1 MKEGTK
7 LKLLF
12 APDLHGSMFYCNILK
27 NIFEKEKPDKLV
39 LLGDILYHGPR
50 NPLPKDYNP
59 QKVFETLNSIKES
72 IICVRGNC
80 DSEVD
85 QMVLEFPIMSDYNI
99 LNVDGINLFLTHGH
113 IYNKENLPNI
123 ENKDILI
130 HGHTHINT
138 IEKLEKGMYIN
149 PGSISMP
156 KENQENSYMI
166 YENKEFIIKNL
177 EGNELKSI
185 KL

>member
-1 MKEGTK
+1 MKI
-7 LKLLF
+7 LF
-12 APDLHGSMFYCNILK
+12 ASDLHGSQFYCNIL
-27 NIFEKEKPDKLV
+27 NNLVLKENPDKIV

-50 NPLPKDYNP
+50 NPLPKDYDP
-59 QKVFETLNSIKES
+59 QKVFNILNTLKEK

-85 QMVLEFPIMSDYNI
+85 QMVLDFPIMSDYNI
-99 LNVDGINLFLTHGH
+99 INVDGINLFLTHGH
-113 IYNKENLPNI
+113 IYNKQNMPNI
-123 ENKDILI
+123 DDKDVLI

-156 KENQENSYMI
+156 KEGQENSYMI
-166 YENKEFIIKNL
+166 YNNKKFVIKNL
-177 EGNELKSI
+177 EGMEIKSI
-185 KL
+185 QI

>member
-1 MKEGTK
+1 MKI
-7 LKLLF
+7 LF
-12 APDLHGSMFYCNILK
+12 ASDLHGSMFYCSILK
-27 NIFEKEKPDKLV
+27 NIVQKENPDKIV

-59 QKVFETLNSIKES
+59 KEVFETLNTLKEK

-113 IYNKENLPNI
+113 LYNKDNMPNI
-123 ENKDILI
+123 EDNDILI
-130 HGHTHINT
+130 HGHTHVNT
-138 IEKLEKGMYIN
+138 IEKLEKGTYIN

-156 KENQENSYMI
+156 KEQQENSYMI
-166 YENKEFIIKNL
+166 YEDKMFIIKNL
-177 EGNELKSI
+177 EGEQLKCL
-185 KL
+185 KLAND